1 MGINID
7 LKRYD
12 YKKTKKALLELTK
25 EKDETMID
33 KILAEFGTKIDNDYI
48 VLANEYYEDGHCLWN
63 CMSFIEQYYKL
74 KDDTAYDCFIYSE
87 NGKMVD
93 YKTID
98 EACENL
104 RIDTDELD
112 DFEC

>member
-1 MGINID
+1 MGISID
-7 LKRYD
+7 LNRYD

-33 KILAEFGTKIDNDYI
+33 KILSEFGTKIDNDYI

-74 KDDTAYDCFIYSE
+74 KDVYDCFIYSE
-87 NGKMVD
+87 NGEMVD
-93 YKTID
+93 YKSID

-104 RIDTDELD
+104 GIDMEELNG
-112 DFEC
+112 EE

>member
-7 LKRYD
+7 LRRYD

-25 EKDETMID
+25 EEDETMIE
-33 KILAEFGTKIDNDYI
+33 KILSEFGTKIDNDYI
-48 VLANEYYEDGHCLWN
+48 VLCNEYYEDGHCLWN

-74 KDDTAYDCFIYSE
+74 EEDTAYDCFIRSE
-87 NGKMVD
+87 NKPMVD
-93 YKTID
+93 YKPID

-104 RIDTDELD
+104 GIDIEKL
-112 DFEC
+112 EG

>member
-7 LKRYD
+7 LRRYD
-12 YKKTKKALLELTK
+12 YKKTKKALLNITK
-25 EKDETMID
+25 EQNETMID

-48 VLANEYYEDGHCLWN
+48 VLSNEYYEDGHCLWN
-63 CMSFIEQYYKL
+63 CMSFIEKYYKL
-74 KDDTAYDCFIYSE
+74 EDDNVYDCFIRSD
-87 NGKMVD
+87 NPIMVD

-104 RIDTDELD
+104 GIDIDEL
-112 DFEC
+112 ERES